1 MIVTVQY
8 VLRKPRQHVTY
19 DSLADTTIEYSANP
33 TPVCH
38 YQPPILLAFIIKIG
52 FIKLLELTLIKT
64 IIITT
69 ITPNSLFSNHTYAV
83 YD

>member
-1 MIVTVQY
+1 MPNMFKESQDS
-8 VLRKPRQHVTY
+8 QNGTY

-38 YQPPILLAFIIKIG
+38 YQPPILLAAYIIKIR
-52 FIKLLELTLIKT
+52 FILLLGLTLIKT

-69 ITPNSLFSNHTYAV
+69 TTNSLFSNHTSAV
-83 YD
+83 YH